1 MAAKKDYSGQRFGR
15 LEVVRYLP
23 KNEREAVNKRW
34 LCKCDCG
41 KVVQM
46 DIASLTSGNTKSC
59 GCYMR
64 ERMAKLNYRHGK
76 CKTTLFN
83 VWIGMRNRCYQKNT
97 KYYSNYG
104 GRGIVVCPEWK
115 DDFEA
120 FEKWALTNGY
130 HKGLSI
136 DRKDVNGNYEPSNCR
151 WATSKEQS
159 NNKRNNHYVSFNGK
173 TQSMQMWADEIGIDR
188 SVILYRLK
196 KGWDVEKA
204 LFTSVRHKVK
214 EI

>member
-1 MAAKKDYSGQRFGR
+1 
-15 LEVVRYLP
+15 
-23 KNEREAVNKRW
+23 
-34 LCKCDCG
+34 
-41 KVVQM
+41 
-46 DIASLTSGNTKSC
+46 
-59 GCYMR
+59 
-64 ERMAKLNYRHGK
+64 
-76 CKTTLFN
+76 
-83 VWIGMRNRCYQKNT
+83 
-97 KYYSNYG
+97 
-104 GRGIVVCPEWK
+104 
-115 DDFEA
+115 
-120 FEKWALTNGY
+120 
-130 HKGLSI
+130 
-136 DRKDVNGNYEPSNCR
+136 VNGNYEPSNCR